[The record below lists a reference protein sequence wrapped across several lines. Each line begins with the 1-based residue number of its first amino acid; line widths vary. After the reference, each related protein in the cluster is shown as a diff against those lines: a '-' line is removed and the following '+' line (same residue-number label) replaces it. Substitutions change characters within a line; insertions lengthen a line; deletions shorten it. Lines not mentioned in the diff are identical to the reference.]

1 MMVFTLSRIDNNCL
15 ADELDQGVI
24 SLTLDNKSIASGKC
38 MLYISI
44 TSLIDGVIE
53 LSKNNKKFEFIPTE
67 ASPFITLRKDQ
78 KNISIIHKNKIIHQ
92 TKISTI
98 ALAIKKSLEIF
109 FSNPNNLPKKTG
121 AIMLDLNDAHLSL
134 ENLITPTPT
143 TISKEQI

>member
-1 MMVFTLSRIDNNCL
+1 MMVFTLSRINNNCL
-15 ADELDQGVI
+15 ADELDQGII

-53 LSKNNKKFEFIPTE
+53 LSKNNKKFEFTPTE

-98 ALAIKKSLEIF
+98 ALAIKNSLDIL

-121 AIMLDLNDAHLSL
+121 AIMLDLNDAQLSL